1 VICLRHSPGFLP
13 IGTAANSM
21 IKTGAVRQVFKII
34 AYLQALFTFSS
45 NLAGALSLHLLSY
58 Y

>member
-1 VICLRHSPGFLP
+1 
-13 IGTAANSM
+13 M